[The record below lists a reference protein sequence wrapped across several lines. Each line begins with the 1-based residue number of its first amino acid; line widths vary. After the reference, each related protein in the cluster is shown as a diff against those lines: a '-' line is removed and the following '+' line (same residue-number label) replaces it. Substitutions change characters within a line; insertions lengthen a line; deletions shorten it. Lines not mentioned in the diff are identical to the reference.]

1 MSKRKAS
8 ASEGISSNYA
18 TYEAD
23 VNSSKRTK
31 VNAESKEYVP
41 EEVISDP
48 KKQSLHPLPCIIKD
62 KEKDVDF
69 VKRLGSTSCSLLFR
83 IRMLNL

>member
-48 KKQSLHPLPCIIKD
+48 KKKVFIPFPAL
-62 KEKDVDF
+62 
-69 VKRLGSTSCSLLFR
+69 
-83 IRMLNL
+83 